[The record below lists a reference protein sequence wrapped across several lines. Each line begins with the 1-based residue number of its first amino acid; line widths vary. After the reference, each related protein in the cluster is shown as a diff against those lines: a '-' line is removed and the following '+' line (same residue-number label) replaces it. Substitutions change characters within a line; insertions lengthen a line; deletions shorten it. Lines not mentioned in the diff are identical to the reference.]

1 MIHPIAMC
9 IHKGKGKGYIM
20 QRLGM
25 HRREG
30 EVQLQ
35 TLRNPGLEESGWSA
49 PYSGQF
55 SPGKDPVSFV
65 QEAGWTSGLA

>member
-9 IHKGKGKGYIM
+9 IHKGKGYIM
-20 QRLGM
+20 QCLGT

-35 TLRNPGLEESGWSA
+35 TLWNPGLEGSGWSA
-49 PYSGQF
+49 PYSGHF
-55 SPGKDPVSFV
+55 SPGKDPVPFV
-65 QEAGWTSGLA
+65 QEAGWASGLA